1 MIEVRVPKVGMSTLE
16 VEIGELRVG
25 VGERVNADSVVC
37 TALAD
42 KVDFDIEAGAEGTV
56 TEILVAPGDVVPV
69 SGIVAR
75 LSEAAG

>member
-16 VEIGELRVG
+16 VEIGELLVG
-25 VGERVNADSVVC
+25 VGDRVRADSVVC

-56 TEILVAPGDVVPV
+56 VEVLVAAGDVVPV
-69 SGIVAR
+69 SGVVMRLGEVA
-75 LSEAAG
+75 

>member
-1 MIEVRVPKVGMSTLE
+1 MIEIRVPKVGMSTLE

-25 VGERVNADSVVC
+25 IGERVQADSVVC

-42 KVDFDIEAGAEGTV
+42 KVDFDIEAGTDGTI

-69 SGIVAR
+69 SGVVALVAEDAR
-75 LSEAAG
+75 